1 MENRQVVGR
10 PDVTIRR
17 VEPRDEAAIARLW
30 QALSDYHMQL
40 DRRLPVPTRG
50 AAAQYAARLL
60 EQRDDPF
67 TRAFV
72 AEVGG
77 QVVGYVLGAVIDLQ
91 SDLFEYVDTG
101 FIADV
106 YVDPEYR
113 RQGIARRLVETI
125 TRWFT
130 EQGVRH
136 VEWQVAAANTDGIRF
151 WEALGGQAITVRMR
165 AGLDQA

>member
-1 MENRQVVGR
+1 MVGR
-10 PDVTIRR
+10 AEVTIRR

-40 DRRLPVPTRG
+40 DRRLPVPTLG
-50 AAAQYAARLL
+50 AAEQYSARLL

-77 QVVGYVLGAVIDLQ
+77 RVIGYLLGAVIDLQ

-106 YVDPEYR
+106 YVDSEYR

-125 TRWFT
+125 NRWFT

-136 VEWQVAAANTDGIRF
+136 VEWQVATANADAIRF

-165 AGLDQA
+165 MGLDRS